1 MHKVRRKTG
10 KLADHTRHLK
20 GVTFGKLG
28 FCTSSAVCHK
38 GTGREWIEVVNV
50 DMPINKL
57 PEKLRGKRIV
67 QISDIHCSR
76 TVSTGYLKRCID
88 RVNSLSPD
96 IVVMTGDYV
105 THDISGKFRQNAVEL
120 IGRIKSQHGIYAC
133 LGNHDYGVGSAIGK
147 NNDNLLDGMVSAMQD
162 KGINVLQNEST
173 VVDIE
178 GQPLWMV
185 GLGDLW
191 VGDLNPEKAFSKVP
205 CNEAVIALVHNPDGI
220 DHLHAFPA
228 DAVMSGHTHGTTV
241 DLSFSV
247 KRAFRSRRFHA
258 GMFRVGDKNL
268 YVNRGLGRLGR
279 TLFNARPE
287 ITVMTLK

>member
-1 MHKVRRKTG
+1 MQTVIRKKR
-10 KLADHTRHLK
+10 KLADHTRHIK
-20 GVTFGKLG
+20 GVTFGKMG
-28 FCTSSAVCHK
+28 FCTSSAVCAK
-38 GTGREWIEVVNV
+38 GIGPEWIEVINIE
-50 DMPINKL
+50 MPLNKL
-57 PEKLRGKRIV
+57 PKKLGGKRIV
-67 QISDIHCSR
+67 QISDMHRSR
-76 TVSTGYLKRCID
+76 TVSTRYLKRCID

-105 THDISGKFRQNAVEL
+105 THDISGKFRQKAVEL
-120 IGRIKSQHGIYAC
+120 VGRIRSRHGVYAC
-133 LGNHDYGVGSAIGK
+133 LGNHDYGIGSGGSNK
-147 NNDNLLDGMVSAMQD
+147 SETLLADMISAMQN
-162 KGINVLQNEST
+162 KGVNVLQNESAI
-173 VVDIE
+173 VDVD
-178 GQPLWMV
+178 GQPLWLV

-191 VGDLNPEKAFSKVP
+191 AGDLNPKKAFSDVP

-241 DLSFSV
+241 DLTFSL
-247 KRAFRSRRFHA
+247 KRAFRYRRFHA
-258 GMFRVGDKNL
+258 GMFEVGDKKL